1 MKPFGEDPD
10 RTTPAQPSPAPPA
23 AAGPL
28 GGYWRIAVIGVL
40 LLPTFALSAV
50 SDVHSLDAI
59 RAAVTLAFMAAG
71 PGMALMGLLRL
82 DDLLLELS
90 LALALSLVLETIV
103 AMAMLVLNHWV
114 PSAGLVVLEVVAVI
128 GVLAQANQVTKLKQR
143 NHYQPAATTPR

>member
-1 MKPFGEDPD
+1 MKPFREDAE
-10 RTTPAQPSPAPPA
+10 RTTPAQPPPA
-23 AAGPL
+23 SPGPLGPL

-40 LLPTFALSAV
+40 LVPTFALSAV
-50 SDVHSLDAI
+50 ADVHSLDAI

-71 PGMALMGLLRL
+71 PGLALMGLLRL

-90 LALALSLVLETIV
+90 LALALSLVLVTIV

-128 GVLAQANQVTKLKQR
+128 GVLAQANQVSALRQR
-143 NHYQPAATTPR
+143 NHEQPAATTRP

>member
-1 MKPFGEDPD
+1 VKPFGEDAGQA
-10 RTTPAQPSPAPPA
+10 TPAQSSPASL
-23 AAGPL
+23 GYL

-40 LLPTFALSAV
+40 LVPTFALSAV

-90 LALALSLVLETIV
+90 LALALSLVLETII
-103 AMAMLVLNHWV
+103 AMAMLLLNRWV
-114 PSAGLVVLEVVAVI
+114 PAAGLAVLEVLTVI
-128 GVLAQANQVTKLKQR
+128 GVLAQANQVSKLKQR
-143 NHYQPAATTPR
+143 NHYQPAATPPP